1 MSLHVVVDNDNA
13 DDDDDDNGDDA
24 DVVLD
29 ENALC
34 GYPQL

>member
-13 DDDDDDNGDDA
+13 DDDNGDDA

-34 GYPQL
+34 GYP